1 VHLLD
6 TDTITHLHAGYSGVV
21 ERLQTVDDPDVGA
34 TIITK
39 VEILRGRYDYLL
51 KASTSAE
58 ILRARELLLRTEEL
72 LSPIPTVPFDDVA
85 ATIFDRLRGAKG
97 LRKIGNAD
105 LLIASI
111 VLSRRA
117 TLVTRNL
124 RHFRAIP
131 GMQVVNRADGR
142 PKSEAT

>member
-1 VHLLD
+1 MHLLD
-6 TDTITHLHAGYSGVV
+6 TDTLTHLHAGHPGVV
-21 ERLQTVDDPDVGA
+21 ERLQTVDDPDVFT

-58 ILRARELLLRTEEL
+58 ILRARELLVRTEGL
-72 LSPIPTVPFDDVA
+72 LSLIPTVPFDAAA
-85 ATIFDRLRGAKG
+85 ATILDRLRVTKE
-97 LRKIGNAD
+97 LRKMGNAD
-105 LLIASI
+105 MVIASI
-111 VLSRRA
+111 ALSRRA

-131 GMQVVNRADGR
+131 GIQLANWAD
-142 PKSEAT
+142 